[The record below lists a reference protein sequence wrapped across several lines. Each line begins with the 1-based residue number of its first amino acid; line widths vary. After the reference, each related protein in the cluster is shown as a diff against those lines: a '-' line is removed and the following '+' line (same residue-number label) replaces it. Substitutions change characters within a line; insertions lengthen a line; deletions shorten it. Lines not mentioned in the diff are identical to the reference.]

1 MMIIDAKGLLSP
13 EPLKQ
18 TELAFAELPAG
29 AKFVILLDN
38 EAAVQEVHKF
48 LQDNDAVVEVDKEDE
63 IYKISATK
71 SEEEERVTC
80 AELGQV
86 ALGQQ
91 VYTIRNNVANN
102 GLKVNMVNEFFR
114 AVPELNPL
122 PSRILFLEQGVNLV
136 LEDSAYVEKIQ
147 KLEKLGISILVC
159 RNSVEYYGLSE
170 KVKVG
175 ELIDFFEIVKCL
187 NAAAKIINI

>member
-18 TELAFAELPAG
+18 TELAFAELAAG
-29 AKFVILLDN
+29 AKFIILLDN

-71 SEEEERVTC
+71 SEE
-80 AELGQV
+80 AEKVVCNETGQI

-102 GLKVNMVNEFFR
+102 GLKLNMVNEFFR
-114 AVPELNPL
+114 VVPELNPI
-122 PSRILFLEQGVNLV
+122 PRKIIFLEQGVNLV
-136 LEDSAYVEKIQ
+136 LEDSAYVEKLQI
-147 KLEKLGISILVC
+147 LEKLGISILVC
-159 RNSVEYYGLSE
+159 RNSVEYYGFSE

-187 NAAAKIINI
+187 NVAGKVINI